1 MTMAMNR
8 DSIVEEVRKHREARA
23 AKFGFNIRA
32 MVEDARK
39 RQAKSGHPIVDLTR
53 QDKAKKPR
61 KTPGKSLQKDGKL
74 GNLGQPPIS
83 EANNR

>member
-1 MTMAMNR
+1 MAMNR

-39 RQAKSGHPIVDLTR
+39 RQAKSGHPIVDLTQ

-61 KTPGKSLQKDGKL
+61 KTAGKSLHKDGL
-74 GNLGQPPIS
+74 TS
-83 EANNR
+83 SRR

>member
-1 MTMAMNR
+1 MAMNR

-39 RQAKSGHPIVDLTR
+39 RQAKSGHPIVDLSQKGTAR
-53 QDKAKKPR
+53 KPR
-61 KTPGKSLQKDGKL
+61 KRRVKSLRIDGLTSSK
-74 GNLGQPPIS
+74 
-83 EANNR
+83 R